1 MLNAPNIKCYSSE
14 KISKWKGS
22 ATNTLHDSKMQVAV
36 EMWRYNPHLLSKED
50 KVDELSL
57 ALSLRD
63 DADERVEAA
72 VDEMLEKLWGKI

>member
-1 MLNAPNIKCYSSE
+1 MFHKSIDSISRWKDVMTNNLLDSE
-14 KISKWKGS
+14 
-22 ATNTLHDSKMQVAV
+22 NQMAV